1 MDRKKIVRYVLIA
14 VGVLIV
20 ILLALPLFINANSFR
35 PTIEE
40 RLSAA
45 LGRKVQVGDLSLSV
59 FSGSLT
65 ASNLSIADDPAFS
78 NAPFLTAQSFKVG
91 VEMLPLITSKTLNIT
106 GLTIEKPQL
115 NLVRNQ
121 AGKWNFSTLGG
132 NSGAQPKTA
141 GGAATPIPEF
151 RVDKL
156 ELKDGRATVTSGGGK
171 PNVYD
176 NVDMEAS
183 DVSYK
188 SQFPIQLSSNLP
200 GGGTFK
206 LNGKVGP
213 MNPGDASLTPLDAKV
228 TIKGLDLA
236 KTGFV
241 DPSTGISGIADLEN
255 TLASK
260 DGVAHAQ
267 GSATLNKL
275 LLVKGGAPSSIPVLV
290 DFIIDYTLA
299 SSSGTLTQGAI
310 KIGKAVAHVS
320 GTFDNKGNDV
330 TLNLKVDG
338 QNLPVTDLEAA
349 LPAFGVVLPKGSS
362 LKSGTASANLLVQ
375 GPADKAVTTG
385 NVGLY
390 NAQLAGFDMSSKM
403 SAITKIM
410 GGHGSTDTT
419 IQKFTSNVRV
429 APDGIQANA
438 IDAVVPAI
446 GQVTGAGTV
455 SSSGALNFNMVA
467 NLTSSGAVGGA
478 VGGAMGG
485 IPGMQKVSGGGG
497 GTTKIPFAIQG
508 TTSDPKFVPNVGAVA
523 AAAASGIAQ
532 QAAGN
537 ALKGATV
544 PAGLGGLLGGK
555 KKPPK

>member
-1 MDRKKIVRYVLIA
+1 MDRKKIVRYVLVA
-14 VGVLIV
+14 VGALII

-40 RLSAA
+40 RLSTA
-45 LGRKVQVGDLSLSV
+45 LGRKVQVGDLSLSI

-65 ASNLSIADDPAFS
+65 ASDLSIDDDPAFS
-78 NAPFLTAQSFKVG
+78 TSPCLTAKSFKVG
-91 VEMLPLITSKTLNIT
+91 VEMLPLITSKTLNVT
-106 GLTIEKPQL
+106 GLTIEKPEL

-121 AGKWNFSTLGG
+121 QGKWNFSTLGG
-132 NSGAQPKTA
+132 NAAAQQKTPG
-141 GGAATPIPEF
+141 GGAVPIPEF

-156 ELKDGRATVTSGGGK
+156 ELKDGRATVTSGGK
-171 PNVYD
+171 PNVYE
-176 NVDMEAS
+176 NVDLQAS

-188 SQFPIQLSSNLP
+188 SQFPLQLSANLP
-200 GGGTFK
+200 GGGTFR
-206 LNGKVGP
+206 LDGKVGP
-213 MNPGDASLTPLDAKV
+213 LNPGDASLTPLDAKV
-228 TIKGLDLA
+228 SIKGLDLA

-260 DGVAHAQ
+260 AGVAHAQ
-267 GSATLNKL
+267 GSATLTRL
-275 LLVKGGAPSSIPVLV
+275 QLVKGGAPSTIPVLV
-290 DFIIDYTLA
+290 DFIVDYNLA
-299 SSSGTLTQGAI
+299 ESTGTLSQGAI
-310 KIGKAVAHVS
+310 KIGKAVTHLS
-320 GTFDNKGNDV
+320 GTFDHRGNDV
-330 TLNLKVDG
+330 MLNLKVDG
-338 QNLPVTDLEAA
+338 QNIPVTDLEAA

-362 LKSGTASANLLVQ
+362 LKSGTASANLTVQ

-403 SAITKIM
+403 STITKLL
-410 GGHGSTDTT
+410 GGHGGTDTT

-438 IDAVVPAI
+438 IDTVIPAI
-446 GQVTGAGTV
+446 GEITGAGTV
-455 SSSGALNFNMVA
+455 SNSGALNFNMVA
-467 NLTSSGAVGGA
+467 NLSSSGAVGGA

-485 IPGMQKVSGGGG
+485 IPGMQKVSGGAGG
-497 GTTKIPFAIQG
+497 STKIPFTIQG

-523 AAAASGIAQ
+523 TAAVSGIAQ

-537 ALKGATV
+537 ALKGAQV